1 MNFTANDKLVMERT
15 IRDIMAGVSSFTDE
29 NGESHTYDVKDV
41 LRNADL
47 VPLTQE
53 TISRIMVD
61 EIEPDSVIYDTLFTE
76 IGVTRGGTFQFTSTG
91 ELVAGPVGEDGEYP
105 ETNFAFGI
113 QGYRIMAQV
122 QKYGLAVRIAQDVLE
137 DNLIDVVGMWLRK
150 ARNALVRN
158 REKMA
163 WDEVKK
169 YGTIEYNN
177 AAPTT
182 SPKVRTT
189 TGRGIDGVQNG
200 TLSLNDLL
208 ELYTQ
213 AMIDGYNL
221 DTLIMHPFAWQMF
234 MVDPE
239 MKEIIL
245 NNNTVVTF
253 RPPQGGLFTRMKV
266 LEGPNGLGLTYG
278 KGQGNPMM
286 DPSTGKLF
294 PDPFVRTMMALGAQM
309 QIKPHVWPTPLT
321 IIVSP
326 FVPIKAVGNNYVTDM
341 VFAEA
346 GECGVVFRKD
356 DPIVEQFDLA
366 QKEQVM
372 IRMKESFGMGVMNQG
387 KAIRIAKNIVVDRNY
402 VFQNMNA
409 IQLNPLTRYSALS
422 GAGANVYTGSA
433 NGVG

>member
-1 MNFTANDKLVMERT
+1 MTFNLQDKQVMENTMRN
-15 IRDIMAGVSSFTDE
+15 IMAGVSTYTDE
-29 NGESHTYDVKDV
+29 NGDTQSYNLSDV

-53 TISRIMVD
+53 AISRIMVD
-61 EIEPDSVIYDTLFTE
+61 EIEPDSVIYDSLFTE

-105 ETNFAFGI
+105 ETNFSFGI
-113 QGYRIMAQV
+113 TGYRIMAQV
-122 QKYGLAVRIAQDVLE
+122 QKYGLAIRIAQDVLE

-163 WDEVKK
+163 WDEIKK
-169 YGTIEYNN
+169 FGTVEFNN
-177 AAPTT
+177 ADPSQANRRK
-182 SPKVRTT
+182 ST

-253 RPPQGGLFTRMKV
+253 RPPQGGLFNRMKV

-278 KGQGNPMM
+278 KGQGNPAM
-286 DPSTGKLF
+286 DPASGKLF

-326 FVPIKAVGNNYVTDM
+326 FVPIKSVGQNYVTDM
-341 VFAEA
+341 VFAQS

-387 KAIRIAKNIVVDRNY
+387 KGIRVAKNIVVDRNY

-409 IQLNPLTRYSALS
+409 ISLDSLTRYTAMS
-422 GAGANVYTGSA
+422 GAGTNSYDGATLYA
-433 NGVG
+433 